1 VKVAVYVVALA
12 GVETECCWAP
22 PSLQEPNVYVVPESV
37 CGEGAFKVWLPP
49 VQVKVWGAV

>member
-49 VQVKVWGAV
+49 VQVKVWGAA